1 MAKVITGKVR
11 FSYASVFTPKA
22 MQEGSTPKYSVAVLI
37 PKSDKDT
44 IAKIQKAIKEALEE
58 GKASVFAGKIP
69 ATWKNPL
76 RDGDEERP
84 DDQNYA
90 GHYFMN
96 CSSSNKPGVVGPDL
110 EPIMSQDDFYS
121 GCYGR
126 VSVVAFAYENEGGVG
141 VAFGLQNVQKIKD
154 GERLGQG
161 KAKPEDDFEPI
172 KPKAAGNHFD
182 MLEV

>member
-1 MAKVITGKVR
+1 MAKVITGRVR
-11 FSYASVFTPKA
+11 FSYANVFTPKA
-22 MQEGSTPKYSVAVLI
+22 MQEGATPKYSVAVLI

-90 GHYFMN
+90 GCYFMN

-126 VSVVAFAYENEGGVG
+126 VSLNMYAFNKAGNRG
-141 VAFGLQNVQKIKD
+141 VAAGLNNIQKQFEGD
-154 GERLGQG
+154 RLSGGSSAQ
-161 KAKPEDDFEPI
+161 DDFGT
-172 KPKAAGNHFD
+172 GNPDDLF
-182 MLEV
+182 